1 MDCSGFDFYRY
12 HASSC
17 LSARDCL
24 GKVGVAGRL
33 QMAKTRFTNQA
44 SIGSSGWRA
53 LGALALAFLSA
64 CEESPQERCVKS
76 RLKVWDA
83 HSEKTPWRI
92 SEATGQ
98 TRSDFE
104 AKAHGW
110 CAQETASQ

>member
-1 MDCSGFDFYRY
+1 MYIAMRQKGIAKGLRSALWLVCGLV
-12 HASSC
+12 C
-17 LSARDCL
+17 LSF
-24 GKVGVAGRL
+24 V
-33 QMAKTRFTNQA
+33 
-44 SIGSSGWRA
+44 
-53 LGALALAFLSA
+53 A

-104 AKAHGW
+104 AKARGW
-110 CAQETASQ
+110 CAQESGQP

>member
-1 MDCSGFDFYRY
+1 
-12 HASSC
+12 
-17 LSARDCL
+17 
-24 GKVGVAGRL
+24 
-33 QMAKTRFTNQA
+33 MAKAFSSNQA
-44 SIGSSGWRA
+44 PFRGWTWRTLIA
-53 LGALALAFLSA
+53 LSLVMVSA

-76 RLKVWDA
+76 RLKAWDA

-104 AKAHGW
+104 AKARGW